1 MKTNEAT
8 VFVFSASII
17 IGILISLNI
26 NLSKKSERVILN
38 AKQYQDAYNLKIKLH
53 NDISDLHDKMDYY
66 NDKLLKY
73 ESSDKS
79 NSEILKGIN
88 EEIDANSIEL
98 GTIDVHGQGIKITIN
113 DAEQDFISER
123 SNDVDKIVHDIDIM
137 FVINDLRA
145 ASAEAIS
152 INNQRVI
159 ETTEVYCD
167 GPFLLIN
174 GVQLSAPFKIYA
186 IGKKEDLKSN
196 MLDYD
201 NYLAYLMS
209 PKRGLVVELE
219 QQDDII
225 IKGYDGKIKS
235 SYLKNVK

>member
-1 MKTNEAT
+1 MKSNEAT
-8 VFVFSASII
+8 IFVFSASII

-26 NLSKKSERVILN
+26 NLSRKNERVVLN

-73 ESSDKS
+73 EYSDKS
-79 NSEILKGIN
+79 KSEILNGIN
-88 EEIDANSIEL
+88 EEIDTNSIAL
-98 GTIDVHGQGIKITIN
+98 GTIDVHGQGIKVTIN
-113 DAEQDFISER
+113 DAEQDFVSER
-123 SNDVDKIVHDIDIM
+123 SNDIHKIVHDIDIM
-137 FVINDLRA
+137 SVINDLRA
-145 ASAEAIS
+145 AGAEAIS

-167 GPFLLIN
+167 GPFLSIN

-186 IGKKEDLKSN
+186 IGNKENLKNN
-196 MLDYD
+196 MLDYH
-201 NYLAYLMS
+201 NYLSFLMS
-209 PKRGLVVELE
+209 PARGLMVELDE
-219 QQDDII
+219 QDDII

-235 SYLKNVK
+235 SFLKNKK